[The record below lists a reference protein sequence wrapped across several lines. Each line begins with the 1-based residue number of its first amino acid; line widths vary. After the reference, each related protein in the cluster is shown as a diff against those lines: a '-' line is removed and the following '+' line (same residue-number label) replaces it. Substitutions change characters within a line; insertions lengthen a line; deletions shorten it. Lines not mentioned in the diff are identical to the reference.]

1 MNSISV
7 PNSLY
12 PDQARHYVGPD
23 LVPNCLQRLSV
34 STSSGGGGGLILPTR
49 LGGPIFSASALL
61 FCVWCKNISCKTRN
75 LKGPLTVVMGI
86 TVYRCLLF

>member
-23 LVPNCLQRLSV
+23 LDPNRLQRLSV
-34 STSSGGGGGLILPTR
+34 STSGGGGVILPTR
-49 LGGPIFSASALL
+49 LGGPIFQPGLCFLAFGARTFL
-61 FCVWCKNISCKTRN
+61 VRRGISNSICS
-75 LKGPLTVVMGI
+75 
-86 TVYRCLLF
+86 